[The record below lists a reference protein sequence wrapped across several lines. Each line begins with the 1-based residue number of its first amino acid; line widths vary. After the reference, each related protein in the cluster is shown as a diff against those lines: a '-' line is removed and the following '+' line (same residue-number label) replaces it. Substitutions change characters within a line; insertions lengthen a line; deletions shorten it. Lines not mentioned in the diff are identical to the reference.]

1 VEWTATQVFE
11 YAASKGIQPN
21 PLYLKDMSRVGCM
34 PCINC
39 NKAELRAI
47 ANRFPE
53 HPARISDWERIVGM
67 CSKRGFSTFMA
78 DAHPAKDRRQVFADL
93 NIWSRIEWSKT
104 SRGGKQFNLLDQV
117 ENDSEG
123 GCSSSYGLCDQGAF
137 A

>member
-53 HPARISDWERIVGM
+53 HPARIADWERIVGM